1 MLSGMAKVNATT
13 LIKGAARIGLRA
25 AAVAAMAL
33 ALPAFHAL
41 AQQPEVDEPDVRPP
55 AFALPDGYPQK
66 PRQGS
71 PPHART
77 PGAEIG
83 PNGAQGP
90 SQKAEG
96 PPATPEQRA
105 KRLDDLYAKLA
116 AAPDQEA
123 AAPITEAIE
132 QVWQHSASPTAELL
146 VMRAI
151 SVAQGNRD
159 LAMKL
164 LDSAVELQPDY
175 AEAWNRRAFV
185 YYLNDDYKRAL
196 GDIRRV
202 LALEPRHYKA
212 LEGLGQILR
221 NIGEKKGA
229 LAAYDSLLA
238 IYPAMP
244 GAKEARDELRVEVE
258 GQGI

>member
-1 MLSGMAKVNATT
+1 MAKVNATT
-13 LIKGAARIGLRA
+13 VIKGAARFGLRA
-25 AAVAAMAL
+25 AAATMAL
-33 ALPAFHAL
+33 ALPAFYAQ
-41 AQQPEVDEPDVRPP
+41 AQQPQVDEPGVRPP
-55 AFALPDGYPQK
+55 AFALPDGHPQV

-71 PPHART
+71 PPHARA

-96 PPATPEQRA
+96 PPATPEQRT
-105 KRLDDLYAKLA
+105 KRLDELYAKLA

-146 VMRAI
+146 VMRAV

-164 LDSAVELQPDY
+164 LDSAVEMQPDY

-244 GAKEARDELRVEVE
+244 GAKEARDELRIEVE

>member
-1 MLSGMAKVNATT
+1 MLLGMAKVNATT
-13 LIKGAARIGLRA
+13 LIKAAARIGLPA
-25 AAVAAMAL
+25 MATAMAL

-55 AFALPDGYPQK
+55 TFALPDGYPQK
-66 PRQGS
+66 PSQGS
-71 PPHART
+71 PPHSRA
-77 PGAEIG
+77 PSAEIG

-90 SQKAEG
+90 TQKAEV

-105 KRLDDLYAKLA
+105 KRLDELYAKLA

-123 AAPITEAIE
+123 ATPIAEAIE
-132 QVWQHSASPTAELL
+132 QIWQHSASPTAELL
-146 VMRAI
+146 VMRAV

-212 LEGLGQILR
+212 LEGLGQILK

>member
-1 MLSGMAKVNATT
+1 MAKVNATT
-13 LIKGAARIGLRA
+13 VIKGAARFGLRA
-25 AAVAAMAL
+25 VAAAMAL
-33 ALPAFHAL
+33 ALPAFHAR

-55 AFALPDGYPQK
+55 TFALPDGYQQK
-66 PRQGS
+66 PRQPL
-71 PPHART
+71 PPARA
-77 PGAEIG
+77 PGAEMG
-83 PNGAQGP
+83 PQGAQGP
-90 SQKAEG
+90 TQKAEG
-96 PPATPEQRA
+96 LPATPEQRA
-105 KRLDDLYAKLA
+105 KRLDELYAKLA
-116 AAPDQEA
+116 AAPDQEV
-123 AAPITEAIE
+123 AAPIAEAIE
-132 QVWQHSASPTAELL
+132 QVWQHSSSPTAELL
-146 VMRAI
+146 VMRAVN
-151 SVAQGNRD
+151 VAQGNRD
-159 LAMKL
+159 LAMRL
-164 LDSAVELQPDY
+164 LDTAVDLQPDY

-244 GAKEARDELRVEVE
+244 GAKEARDELKIEVE